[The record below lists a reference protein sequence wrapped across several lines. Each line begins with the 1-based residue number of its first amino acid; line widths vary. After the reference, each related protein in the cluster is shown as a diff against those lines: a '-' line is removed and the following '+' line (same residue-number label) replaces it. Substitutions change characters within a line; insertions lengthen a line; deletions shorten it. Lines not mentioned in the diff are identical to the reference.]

1 MLAALEITEQLLKGG
16 VIGFVIVAL
25 SVVLLTLAIVHA
37 ISLRFAVQCPD
48 ELLDA
53 VIERVGQRKT
63 EAAQRM
69 VEEDP
74 SALARVLGPI
84 LRERGADAGR
94 MREVLADA
102 AAEQSLRL
110 GQRISWIGVIAAVSP
125 MLGLLGTVSGMV
137 RAFAAMSASGG
148 AADPAVLAG
157 AISEALITTYLG
169 LVVAIPALVVH
180 AALRQRVLAVVL
192 KAGEMGEQLVAAM
205 GNGAAARPRA
215 ARAPQRVT

>member
-1 MLAALEITEQLLKGG
+1 VLAELQIIEQLLKGG
-16 VIGFVIVAL
+16 VIGLLIVAL
-25 SVVLLTLAIVHA
+25 SVALLTLAIVHA
-37 ISLRFAVQCPD
+37 LTLRLAVQCPE

-53 VIERVGQRKT
+53 AVDRLRQRKA
-63 EAAQRM
+63 EAAVRL

-74 SALARVLGPI
+74 SALARVLAPV
-84 LRERGADAGR
+84 LRERGGDAR
-94 MREVLADA
+94 RLREVLADA

-110 GQRISWIGVIAAVSP
+110 GQRISWIGVIAAVAP

-169 LVVAIPALVVH
+169 LVVAIPALVIH

-192 KAGEMGEQLVAAM
+192 RAGHLGERLIAVLM
-205 GNGAAARPRA
+205 ESPPTSARRG
-215 ARAPQRVT
+215 RAPERVT